1 MPEPSGWRSASRR
14 TLLAC
19 GCVASER
26 ERQQT
31 LMNLEAAV
39 ADLSELKKLAEEA
52 QSGPWEV
59 LDGRRVSVTLPCLT
73 EGCGYDS
80 HAVAITHDSFR
91 RLNAEANAS
100 YIAAA
105 SPEVLLR
112 LIAVAEAAQ
121 DHVDSLMQ
129 YPETLVPINRERGTA
144 RALRSALQELE
155 K

>member
-1 MPEPSGWRSASRR
+1 
-14 TLLAC
+14 
-19 GCVASER
+19 
-26 ERQQT
+26 
-31 LMNLEAAV
+31 V
-39 ADLSELKKLAEEA
+39 ADPSELKKLAEAA

-59 LDGRRVSVTLPCLT
+59 LDGRRVSVTLPSLT

-112 LIAVAEAAQ
+112 LIAVAEAAKYVAYSNGF
-121 DHVDSLMQ
+121 DAA
-129 YPETLVPINRERGTA
+129 YPDKLE
-144 RALRSALQELE
+144 ALRSALQELE